1 MGRYLDIIRREPTE
15 RPTDCERSERSER
28 SERRGVPASA
38 ENHEGGFFRLIRFFR
53 SPEELEQWCPA
64 RIEPADWQQAIED
77 GHRFLARWGMQSE
90 AFGWTARELF
100 GLHQV
105 AERPAP
111 SYSRL
116 SRYDETGLIWLLRGR
131 PVVALTKTT
140 AAIQGATA
148 VLTYRKINK
157 PALGPV
163 GDSLEGA
170 T

>member
-1 MGRYLDIIRREPTE
+1 M
-15 RPTDCERSERSER
+15 
-28 SERRGVPASA
+28 PASA

-90 AFGWTARELF
+90 ALGWTARELF

-131 PVVALTKTT
+131 PAVGLIERRWPSKRGHCRPCLPQAEQ
-140 AAIQGATA
+140 AGAGA
-148 VLTYRKINK
+148 V
-157 PALGPV
+157 G
-163 GDSLEGA
+163 
-170 T
+170 